1 MRRTTTRGR
10 NNQTNHRRHQSTVTH
25 NRNTTFGPFSTL
37 FCFLFATSLFAMNNS
52 TTTRTAWSSDE
63 LSSQLHAMDSIL
75 DLAAQY
81 DLTHAAADPLYS
93 SSSSSQQQQPR
104 ETPPTQQEKVP
115 RSIEVAGL
123 VLDIERTQRQL
134 AQMESQL
141 RNIRK
146 LQLAEDFSR
155 HSFNDR
161 IRCLD
166 TFADQINLLH
176 QNQAQLLN
184 RLNRASSSYDG
195 DFRRSHQ
202 QQQGVIMMDP
212 QHHRD
217 FVELFYQIQDEVPK
231 IDGYLKALLG
241 WKQQQE
247 QHSSLMG
254 QTYSSSASSTL
265 TSRSQ
270 NAISNLDR
278 LKASLDELTSLSQQ
292 QLEIL
297 EASSKLQANLIKV
310 LQSSSSPSTST
321 MKHTMK

>member
-1 MRRTTTRGR
+1 
-10 NNQTNHRRHQSTVTH
+10 
-25 NRNTTFGPFSTL
+25 
-37 FCFLFATSLFAMNNS
+37 
-52 TTTRTAWSSDE
+52 
-63 LSSQLHAMDSIL
+63 MDSIL

-123 VLDIERTQRQL
+123 VLDIE
-134 AQMESQL
+134 
-141 RNIRK
+141 
-146 LQLAEDFSR
+146 
-155 HSFNDR
+155 HDR

-166 TFADQINLLH
+166 TFADQIKLLH

-195 DFRRSHQ
+195 DSRRSHQ

-254 QTYSSSASSTL
+254 RTSPSSASSTL

-270 NAISNLDR
+270 NVSSSLDR
-278 LKASLDELTSLSQQ
+278 LKTSLDELTSLSQQ

-310 LQSSSSPSTST
+310 LQSSSSPSSST